1 MSEPLS
7 DLEVIKRIADGD
19 KRALE
24 TLYTRHSAR
33 TFKFLV
39 RLTANKSAAE
49 DLTHDVFLEV
59 WNSAKRFEG
68 RSSAAT
74 WILSIARY
82 KALDSRRRQRSF
94 TEHDLP
100 ARAEPSPEVTA
111 MQASSSDY
119 MRECLTALS
128 QEHREIIDLVYFH
141 EKSVKEVSTIL
152 DIPEATVKTRM
163 FYARKKLKEML
174 QALGDQTD
182 AFSYGK

>member
-1 MSEPLS
+1 MAEPVS
-7 DLEVIKRIADGD
+7 DLEVIKQIANGD

-24 TLYTRHSAR
+24 TLYNRHSDRA
-33 TFKFLV
+33 FKFLL
-39 RLTANKSAAE
+39 RLTANRSAAE

-59 WNSAKRFEG
+59 WKSAGRFEA
-68 RSSAAT
+68 RSSVAT
-74 WILSIARY
+74 WVLSIARY
-82 KALDSRRRQRSF
+82 KALDARRKQRTF
-94 TEHDLP
+94 TEQDLP
-100 ARAEPSPEVTA
+100 ARAEPTPEVTA
-111 MQASSSDY
+111 MQASSSEY
-119 MRECLTALS
+119 MRECLKNLS

-174 QALGDQTD
+174 LALGDQTD

>member
-7 DLEVIKRIADGD
+7 DLEVLKQVASGD
-19 KRALE
+19 KRGLEAL
-24 TLYTRHSAR
+24 YSRHSDR
-33 TFKFLV
+33 TFKFLM
-39 RLTANKSAAE
+39 RLTANRSAAE
-49 DLTHDVFLEV
+49 DLTHDVFLEI
-59 WNSAKRFEG
+59 WKNAKRFEG
-68 RSSAAT
+68 RSSVAT

-82 KALDSRRRQRSF
+82 KALDARRKQRTL

-100 ARAEPSPEVTA
+100 ARAEPTPEMTA

-128 QEHREIIDLVYFH
+128 EEHREIIDLVYFH
-141 EKSVKEVSTIL
+141 EKSVKEVSEIL

-174 QALGDQTD
+174 LALGDEKD
-182 AFSYGK
+182 VFSYGK

>member
-1 MSEPLS
+1 MPDPLS
-7 DLEVIKRIADGD
+7 DLEVLKQIANGD
-19 KRALE
+19 KRGLE
-24 TLYTRHSAR
+24 MLYNRHSER
-33 TFKFLV
+33 TFKFLL
-39 RLTANKSAAE
+39 RLTENRSAAE

-59 WNSAKRFEG
+59 WKSAKRFEG
-68 RSSAAT
+68 RSSVAT

-82 KALDSRRRQRSF
+82 KALDSRRRQRTL

-100 ARAEPSPEVTA
+100 GRAEPSPEATV

-119 MRECLTALS
+119 MRECLATLS
-128 QEHREIIDLVYFH
+128 QEHREIIDLVYYH
-141 EKSVKEVSTIL
+141 ERSVKEVSEIL

-174 QALGDQTD
+174 QALGDQKD